1 MHHRKICAPNEDNR
15 GRDSRLKSF
24 GRRLLEKL
32 SGESRELSYLRN
44 LMRKLN
50 HDPSKLTI
58 SEIREVGTIF
68 RSLKEKER
76 APELELEV
84 FYCLS
89 RAKTCS
95 TDPALR
101 GVAETEFR
109 ITDWKIRVGNL
120 QTFLNT
126 S

>member
-1 MHHRKICAPNEDNR
+1 MHHRKIYAPNEDKR
-15 GRDSRLKSF
+15 GRDSRLKLF
-24 GRRLLEKL
+24 GRRLLETL
-32 SGESRELSYLRN
+32 FRESSEISHLRS

-50 HDPSKLTI
+50 HDPPKSTI

-68 RSLKEKER
+68 RSLQEKER
-76 APELELEV
+76 APALELEV

-95 TDPALR
+95 SDPALR